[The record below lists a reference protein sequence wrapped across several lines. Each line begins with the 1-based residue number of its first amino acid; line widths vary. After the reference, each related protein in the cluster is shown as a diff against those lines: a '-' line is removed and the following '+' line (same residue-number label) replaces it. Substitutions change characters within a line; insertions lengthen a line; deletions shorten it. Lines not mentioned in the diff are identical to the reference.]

1 MNDYNKQIE
10 VLHSPFDINTHKDTF
25 TNYLE
30 VVILKDG
37 TIQYAVPSHQ
47 EKLMK
52 LACQALNLPRDV
64 IEIMCPKEYYC
75 DYMLWLSKL
84 SGACAVWN
92 NYTESYEYTE
102 EQIQQL
108 KLLKEEGLYHG
119 FIPMNN
125 LNKDNNNF
133 EIEYY

>member
-1 MNDYNKQIE
+1 MNDYDKQIE
-10 VLHSPFDINTHKDTF
+10 VLHSPFDIDTHKDIF
-25 TNYLE
+25 INYLE

-37 TIQYAVPSHQ
+37 TIQYAIPSHQ

-52 LACQALNLPRDV
+52 LACQALNLPRHM
-64 IEIMCPKEYYC
+64 IEAMCPKEYYC

-92 NYTESYEYTE
+92 NYTEAYEYTE

-108 KLLKEEGLYHG
+108 KVLREEGL
-119 FIPMNN
+119 
-125 LNKDNNNF
+125 
-133 EIEYY
+133 